1 MIINLLSDEPYEI
14 DEEGFWIQFFEVLV
28 AKGRHT
34 MSPKLIALMSW
45 ILKQP
50 DPNRCWVSNP
60 HVQELARGFKIQR
73 PEISVFKDHLLELGL
88 LVSVKEPGKRL
99 NTRPSPKLLKIK
111 EKYLAGEV
119 IDLRFVM
126 VKKAVALG
134 KKATVSQDLQSLQN
148 ETTKNIRRSTKPD
161 SQGLSDFQSESRGS
175 SEPSVSNDE
184 VLHQQSSYSE

>member
-1 MIINLLSDEPYEI
+1 MVINLLSDEPYEI

-28 AKGRHT
+28 AKGRYT

-50 DPNRCWVSNP
+50 EPNKCWVSNP
-60 HVQELARGFKIQR
+60 HVLELAKGFKIQR

-88 LVSVKEPGKRL
+88 LISVKEPGKRL

-126 VKKAVALG
+126 VKKNTDA
-134 KKATVSQDLQSLQN
+134 
-148 ETTKNIRRSTKPD
+148 TTKVLRRSTKTD
-161 SQGLSDFQSESRGS
+161 STGMSDFQGE
-175 SEPSVSNDE
+175 D
-184 VLHQQSSYSE
+184 

>member
-28 AKGRHT
+28 AKGRYT

-50 DPNRCWVSNP
+50 EPNKCWVSNP
-60 HVQELARGFKIQR
+60 HVLELAKGFKIQR

-88 LVSVKEPGKRL
+88 LVSIKEPGKRL

-126 VKKAVALG
+126 VKKG
-134 KKATVSQDLQSLQN
+134 

-161 SQGLSDFQSESRGS
+161 IQGLSDFQSESRGS

-184 VLHQQSSYSE
+184 VLHQQSSYSK

>member
-28 AKGRHT
+28 AKGRYT

-88 LVSVKEPGKRL
+88 LVSIKEPGKRL

-126 VKKAVALG
+126 VKK
-134 KKATVSQDLQSLQN
+134 SN
-148 ETTKNIRRSTKPD
+148 EATKNIRRSIKPD
-161 SQGLSDFQSESRGS
+161 SQGLSDFQGESGGS
-175 SEPSVSNDE
+175 SKPVVSDDE
-184 VLHQQSSYSE
+184 VLHQQPSYSE

>member
-28 AKGRHT
+28 AKGRYT

-50 DPNRCWVSNP
+50 DPNKCWVSNP
-60 HVQELARGFKIQR
+60 HVLELAKGFKIQR

-88 LVSVKEPGKRL
+88 LVSIKEPGKRL

-126 VKKAVALG
+126 VKK
-134 KKATVSQDLQSLQN
+134 SN
-148 ETTKNIRRSTKPD
+148 EATKNIRRSTKPD

-175 SEPSVSNDE
+175 SEPSVSNDAL
-184 VLHQQSSYSE
+184 LHQQSAHSE

>member
-28 AKGRHT
+28 AKGRYT

-50 DPNRCWVSNP
+50 EPNKCWVSNP
-60 HVQELARGFKIQR
+60 HVLELAKGFKIQR

-88 LVSVKEPGKRL
+88 LVSIKEPGKRL

-126 VKKAVALG
+126 VKKSEA
-134 KKATVSQDLQSLQN
+134 
-148 ETTKNIRRSTKPD
+148 TKNIRRSTKPD

-175 SEPSVSNDE
+175 SEPSVSDNE
-184 VLHQQSSYSE
+184 VLHQQPSYSE

>member
-28 AKGRHT
+28 AKGRYT

-60 HVQELARGFKIQR
+60 HVLELAKGFKIQR

-88 LVSVKEPGKRL
+88 LVSIKEPGKRL

-126 VKKAVALG
+126 VKKDA
-134 KKATVSQDLQSLQN
+134 
-148 ETTKNIRRSTKPD
+148 TKNIRRSTKSD
-161 SQGLSDFQSESRGS
+161 SQGLPDFQSESRGS
-175 SEPSVSNDE
+175 SEPTVSNDE

>member
-28 AKGRHT
+28 AKGRYT

-50 DPNRCWVSNP
+50 EPNKCWVSNP
-60 HVQELARGFKIQR
+60 HVLELAKGFKIQR

-88 LVSVKEPGKRL
+88 LISVKEPGKRL

-126 VKKAVALG
+126 IKKSDNA
-134 KKATVSQDLQSLQN
+134 
-148 ETTKNIRRSTKPD
+148 TTKIVRRSTKTD
-161 SQGLSDFQSESRGS
+161 SQGLSDFQSEDRRGS
-175 SEPSVSNDE
+175 ESTVSDNE

>member
-1 MIINLLSDEPYEI
+1 MIINLLSDQPYEI

-28 AKGRHT
+28 AKGRYT

-50 DPNRCWVSNP
+50 DPNKCWVSNP
-60 HVQELARGFKIQR
+60 HVLELAKGFKIQR

-88 LVSVKEPGKRL
+88 LVSIKEPGKRL

-126 VKKAVALG
+126 VKKNA
-134 KKATVSQDLQSLQN
+134 
-148 ETTKNIRRSTKPD
+148 ETSKNIRRSTKPD

-175 SEPSVSNDE
+175 SEPSVSDDE

>member
-28 AKGRHT
+28 AKGRYT

-50 DPNRCWVSNP
+50 DPNKCWVSNP
-60 HVQELARGFKIQR
+60 HVLELAKGFKIQR

-88 LVSVKEPGKRL
+88 LVSIKEPGKRL

-126 VKKAVALG
+126 VKKN
-134 KKATVSQDLQSLQN
+134 D
-148 ETTKNIRRSTKPD
+148 TKNIRRSTKPD

-184 VLHQQSSYSE
+184 VLHQ

>member
-28 AKGRHT
+28 AKGRYT

-126 VKKAVALG
+126 VKKDA
-134 KKATVSQDLQSLQN
+134 
-148 ETTKNIRRSTKPD
+148 TKNIRRSTKSD

-175 SEPSVSNDE
+175 SEPSVSDDE

>member
-28 AKGRHT
+28 AKGRYT

-50 DPNRCWVSNP
+50 EPNKCWVSNP
-60 HVQELARGFKIQR
+60 HVLELAKGFKIQR

-88 LVSVKEPGKRL
+88 LISVKEPGKRL

-126 VKKAVALG
+126 VKKSTNDSKIL
-134 KKATVSQDLQSLQN
+134 
-148 ETTKNIRRSTKPD
+148 RRSTKTD
-161 SQGLSDFQSESRGS
+161 STGMSDFQSENRRS
-175 SEPSVSNDE
+175 SESTVSDNE
-184 VLHQQSSYSE
+184 VLYQQSSPSE